1 LAETVNQADQSPT
14 AAMQVAFHDY
24 CQDLSKVTQ
33 QWSDLMKQ
41 DLPTVNTQL
50 TGQKVQPLTPVME
63 TATASECGQ

>member
-1 LAETVNQADQSPT
+1 
-14 AAMQVAFHDY
+14 MQVAFHDY

-63 TATASECGQ
+63 TATASACGQ